1 MEEKVLLSDIIETAK
16 KALYT
21 VFEQYTLVLKIT
33 LITTLLSV
41 GYFLMQSPNY
51 KATATFI
58 LEEKSSSKSGI
69 GALASQIGFDIS
81 SLTASGAG
89 LFDGDN
95 ILDIMESRLIVEK
108 VLLSQVDSTSKN
120 NRRTLADIFV
130 DQYKLKKKW
139 KDDEYLSTIN
149 FSNAPTK
156 EAELIKRDSALYTIY
171 EKITKNHL
179 TVSRQNKKG
188 SIIVVEVLSKDQSFS
203 KLFTERLIKET
214 GNLYIEIKTSNTNNN
229 IARLEKKA
237 DSLHTKLYNKSLEA
251 VSLLNANTAIK
262 TTVVS
267 EDLSQKDKT
276 AAFTLYGEVLKNLEA
291 LKLSQINQ
299 TPVIQILDSPKY
311 PLVNQAVPW
320 FLIIG
325 AGIGIGI
332 VLSVLVIFYLYT
344 GKR

>member
-149 FSNAPTK
+149 FSNLPTK

>member
-58 LEEKSSSKSGI
+58 LEEKSGSKSGI

-149 FSNAPTK
+149 FSNSPTK
-156 EAELIKRDSALYTIY
+156 EAELINQVI
-171 EKITKNHL
+171 
-179 TVSRQNKKG
+179 KKW
-188 SIIVVEVLSKDQSFS
+188 VE
-203 KLFTERLIKET
+203 
-214 GNLYIEIKTSNTNNN
+214 
-229 IARLEKKA
+229 A
-237 DSLHTKLYNKSLEA
+237 
-251 VSLLNANTAIK
+251 
-262 TTVVS
+262 
-267 EDLSQKDKT
+267 
-276 AAFTLYGEVLKNLEA
+276 
-291 LKLSQINQ
+291 
-299 TPVIQILDSPKY
+299 
-311 PLVNQAVPW
+311 
-320 FLIIG
+320 
-325 AGIGIGI
+325 
-332 VLSVLVIFYLYT
+332 
-344 GKR
+344 

>member
-1 MEEKVLLSDIIETAK
+1 MQEKVLLSDLIETAK
-16 KALYT
+16 KAVWT
-21 VFEQYTLVLKIT
+21 VLEQYKLMLKIT
-33 LITTLLSV
+33 LVTTLISV
-41 GYFLMQSPNY
+41 GYVLYQAPNY

-58 LEEKSSSKSGI
+58 LEEKSGGKSGL

-81 SLTASGAG
+81 SLTGGGAG

-108 VLLSQVDSTSKN
+108 VLLSKVDSISKTN
-120 NRRTLADIFV
+120 QQTLADIYV
-130 DQYKLKKKW
+130 EKYGLKKKW
-139 KDDEYLSTIN
+139 KKDEYLSTIQ
-149 FSNAPTK
+149 FSQIPTTPIDQ
-156 EAELIKRDSALYTIY
+156 IKRDSALYTIY
-171 EKITKNHL
+171 QGIAKNHL
-179 TVSRQNKKG
+179 AVSRQNKKG
-188 SIIVVEVLSKDQSFS
+188 SIIVVEVLSKDQQFS
-203 KLFTERLIKET
+203 KLLTERLIKET

-262 TTVVS
+262 TTVVN

-276 AAFTLYGEVLKNLEA
+276 VAFTLYGEVLKNLEA

-299 TPVIQILDSPKY
+299 TPVIQVLDTPKY
-311 PLVNQAVPW
+311 PLVNQAQPW
-320 FLIIG
+320 FIIVF
-325 AGIGIGI
+325 AGILVGL
-332 VLSVLVIFYLYT
+332 VLSVLIIFYLYT